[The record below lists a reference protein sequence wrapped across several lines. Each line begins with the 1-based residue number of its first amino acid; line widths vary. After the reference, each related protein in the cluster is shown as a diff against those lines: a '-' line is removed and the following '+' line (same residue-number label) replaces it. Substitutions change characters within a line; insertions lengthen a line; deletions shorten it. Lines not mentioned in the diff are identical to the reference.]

1 MVTTSKNKIE
11 KLRKDFPIL
20 SRKIHNKQLVYL
32 DNSAT
37 TQKPKQV
44 INAITEYYSNYNSN
58 VHRGLHKLSEEAT
71 SKFEEAHKKIAKFIN
86 ASFEETIFTKGTTE
100 SLNLLAYSLSDQLK
114 EGDEI
119 VLTQME
125 HHSNL
130 VPWQQISKKLGLKL
144 KFIKIKNDGTL
155 DLKDLPINKKTKI
168 VSVTHISNFLGT
180 INPIKEIGRIAH
192 KNNALFVVDAAQS
205 VPHLPI
211 DVKDIDCDFLV
222 FSAHKMLGPTGIGV
236 LYGKKDLLN
245 EMQPFNYGGDMILEV
260 KFDDAKFNELPWKF
274 EAGTPNIAGAIG
286 FGATIDYL
294 NEIGMD
300 NIREHGKE
308 LTEYAIK
315 KLSKV
320 KNLEMYGPLDSEK
333 RGALISFNLINIHPH
348 DIVSLLDDNGIAVRG
363 GHHCAMPTMKL
374 MNLTGSV
381 RASFYLY
388 NTKEEID
395 YLAETLEKVKGVFK

>member
-1 MVTTSKNKIE
+1 MVAITKNKME
-11 KLRKDFPIL
+11 KLREDFPIL
-20 SRKIHNKQLVYL
+20 SRKIHDKQLIYL

-37 TQKPKQV
+37 TQKPIQV
-44 INAITEYYSNYNSN
+44 IDTIIDYYSNYNSN

-71 SKFEEAHKKIAKFIN
+71 LKFEEAHKKVAKFIN
-86 ASFEETIFTKGTTE
+86 ADFKEVIFTKGTTE
-100 SLNLLAYSLSDQLK
+100 SLNLLAYSLSNQLK
-114 EGDEI
+114 KGDEI

-130 VPWQQISKKLGLKL
+130 VPWQQIAKKLGLKL

-155 DLKDLPINKKTKI
+155 DLENNPINKKTKI
-168 VSVTHISNFLGT
+168 VSITHISNFLGT
-180 INPIKEIGRIAH
+180 INPVKEIGKIAH
-192 KNNALFVVDAAQS
+192 ENNALFIVDAAQS

-222 FSAHKMLGPTGIGV
+222 FSAHKMLGPTGIGI

-260 KFDDAKFNELPWKF
+260 KFEDAKFNELPWKF

-294 NEIGMD
+294 NKVEMN

-308 LTEYAIK
+308 LTKYAIK
-315 KLSKV
+315 KLSEV
-320 KNLEMYGPLDSEK
+320 KNLEVYGPLDPEK
-333 RGALISFNLINIHPH
+333 RGSLISFNLINIHPH
-348 DIVSLLDDNGIAVRG
+348 DIVSLLDDHGIAVRG

-374 MNLTGSV
+374 MGLTGSV

-395 YLAETLEKVKGVFK
+395 YFVETLEKVKGVFK